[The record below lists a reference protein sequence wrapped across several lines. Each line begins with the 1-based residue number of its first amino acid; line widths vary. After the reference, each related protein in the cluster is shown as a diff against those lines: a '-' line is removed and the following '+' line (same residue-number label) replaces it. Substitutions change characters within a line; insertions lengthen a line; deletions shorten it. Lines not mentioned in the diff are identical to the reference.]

1 MVMRRWK
8 KLPRLVDVMI
18 KPPYPG
24 KHIPVSSILDE
35 EVVVTAF
42 CYLPSQFE
50 DRLDYLAIQ
59 IRRDSEEQWFTTSS
73 SFIIDFFERVS
84 QDILPCRVTVSV
96 ARDEKGHRTYAIK

>member
-1 MVMRRWK
+1 MRK

-24 KHIPVSSILDE
+24 KHISISSILDK

-42 CYLPSQFE
+42 TYIPSQFQ

-73 SFIIDFFERVS
+73 SFILDFFERVA
-84 QDILPCRVTVSV
+84 QEILPCRVTFSLEK
-96 ARDEKGHRTYAIK
+96 DEKGHRTYTVK